1 MPGYR
6 TSQTIDLT
14 ATNGS
19 TETLSRRRL
28 LVGTAAVTAGG
39 LLGAFAPSE
48 VRAAAGKKVGF
59 LVPDYD
65 QLRWKN
71 GDQRYFEEEAKR
83 LGLVAIAQSSNGSES
98 TQANQVDNMLTQGV
112 DVLVITPVNV
122 DAAAGLVAKANA
134 QNVPVIAYNFLID
147 NAPIV
152 GFVGR
157 ENKQV
162 GVDLA
167 KAALAAAPKGN
178 YVLYFGDEG
187 TSVAREK
194 AQGNLDTLKPFV
206 DKGDIKIVAQ
216 QFVRQWS
223 TAVARSLMENAL
235 TKANN
240 SIAAVVASNDG
251 IAYGVIQAL
260 ESQGLAGKVYVT
272 GEDAEY
278 QALQLIRDGKM
289 GVTSFTPFNEMGIQ
303 AARAAALVAAGKP
316 FPGTKKINNKQADI
330 AFLPVPAFNVDK
342 ASLKGFAEKYPWWAN
357 PGQLKL

>member
-1 MPGYR
+1 MPDN
-6 TSQTIDLT
+6 SQQVI
-14 ATNGS
+14 
-19 TETLSRRRL
+19 LSRRRL
-28 LVGTAAVTAGG
+28 LVASAAVAAGG
-39 LLGAFAPSE
+39 IIGALAPSE

-71 GDQRYFEEEAKR
+71 GDQRFFEEEAKR
-83 LGLVAIAQSSNGSES
+83 LGLIAFAQSSNGSES
-98 TQANQVDNMLTQGV
+98 TQANQVDNLLTQGV

-122 DAAAGLVAKANA
+122 DAAAGLVAKAKA

-147 NAPIV
+147 NADIA

-157 ENKQV
+157 ENVQV
-162 GVDLA
+162 GIDLA
-167 KAALAAAPKGN
+167 KASLAAKPKGN
-178 YVLYFGDEG
+178 YALYFGDEG

-194 AQGNLDTLKPFV
+194 AKGNLDTLKPYV

-223 TAVARSLMENAL
+223 TDLGRSLMENAL
-235 TKANN
+235 TKSNN
-240 SIAAVVASNDG
+240 NIAAVVASNDG

-278 QALQLIRDGKM
+278 QALQLIRDGKL
-289 GVTSFTPFNEMGIQ
+289 GVTSFTPFNDMGIQ
-303 AARAAALVAAGKP
+303 AARAAALLAAGKP
-316 FPGTKKINNKQADI
+316 FPGTKKINNKQGDVP
-330 AFLPVPAFNVDK
+330 FLPVAAFNVDK
-342 ASLKGFAEKYPWWAN
+342 SNLKDFAHKYPWWAN
-357 PGQLKL
+357 PSALKL